1 MLIPFHDKN
10 SYFHH
15 YMLVGSNY
23 SNHNDN
29 IYDDNNDNINNDNN
43 DIINNDNN
51 DDSIYDSNND
61 DDGIMKIMIA

>member
-23 SNHNDN
+23 SNYNDNNGSIKNDNDDN
-29 IYDDNNDNINNDNN
+29 IYDDIDVV
-43 DIINNDNN
+43 
-51 DDSIYDSNND
+51 
-61 DDGIMKIMIA
+61 MIP